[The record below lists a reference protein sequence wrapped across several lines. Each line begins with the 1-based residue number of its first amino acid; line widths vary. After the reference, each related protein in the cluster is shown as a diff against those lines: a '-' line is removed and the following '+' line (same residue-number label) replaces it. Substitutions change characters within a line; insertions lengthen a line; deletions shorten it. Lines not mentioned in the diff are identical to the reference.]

1 MTITRHVEVHSA
13 SVQDRDGA
21 AFVLDRI
28 TRRFPFLEGIV
39 ADAGY
44 QGTARRRGG
53 SASSRDHQAQR
64 RRLRRSSKRWVIE
77 RTFAWACI
85 NR

>member
-28 TRRFPFLEGIV
+28 TRRFPWGV
-39 ADAGY
+39 SRS
-44 QGTARRRGG
+44 GTCQKLV
-53 SASSRDHQAQR
+53 SANSTD
-64 RRLRRSSKRWVIE
+64 VIE

-85 NR
+85 NREDAARARART